1 MSQQPPS
8 VMETQPEADPPQ
20 QARPTISRRTM
31 SWVIT
36 GALVVVVVASIF
48 IFNGLANR
56 ATQTPSGPSG
66 LLGVDLGNTPA
77 PDMSLKD
84 QNGQVVQLSK
94 LQGKPVVLTFF
105 DSHCPHEECPLTAV
119 GLAQAYK
126 ALGKQASQAT
136 WVALS
141 VNAADT
147 PASVATFLSH
157 NGVTFDIHYLLGT
170 QDQLSPLWKAYH
182 IVSVPDPQLP
192 GVIDHSTYVYII
204 DQQGRERVVLDAG
217 PGIDPHQITNDVQ
230 YLIQNA
236 LTPAIHAYA

>member
-8 VMETQPEADPPQ
+8 VIETQSDADPPEQ
-20 QARPTISRRTM
+20 PRPVMSRRTM
-31 SWVIT
+31 SWLVT
-36 GALVVVVVASIF
+36 GALVVVVIASIF

-56 ATQTPSGPSG
+56 ATQTAAGPSK
-66 LLGVDLGNTPA
+66 LLGIDLGGDPA
-77 PDMSLKD
+77 PDMTLKD
-84 QNGQVVQLSK
+84 QNGQTVQLSK

-119 GLAQAYK
+119 GLSRAYK
-126 ALGKQASQAT
+126 ALGKQASQVT

-141 VNAADT
+141 VNPADT
-147 PASVATFLSH
+147 PASVNTFLSH

-170 QDQLSPLWKAYH
+170 EGELSPLWKAYH

-204 DQQGRERVVLDAG
+204 DQQGRQRVVLDAG

-230 YLIQNA
+230 YLLA
-236 LTPAIHAYA
+236 H

>member
-8 VMETQPEADPPQ
+8 VMETQPDADPPQ
-20 QARPTISRRTM
+20 QPRPTISRRTM

-66 LLGVDLGNTPA
+66 LLGVDLGATPA
-77 PDMSLKD
+77 PDMTLKD
-84 QNGQVVQLSK
+84 QNGQLVQLSK

-119 GLAQAYK
+119 GLANAYK

-170 QDQLSPLWKAYH
+170 EDQLSPLWKAYH

-217 PGIDPHQITNDVQ
+217 PGIDPHQITNDVK
-230 YLIQNA
+230 YLLA
-236 LTPAIHAYA
+236 H